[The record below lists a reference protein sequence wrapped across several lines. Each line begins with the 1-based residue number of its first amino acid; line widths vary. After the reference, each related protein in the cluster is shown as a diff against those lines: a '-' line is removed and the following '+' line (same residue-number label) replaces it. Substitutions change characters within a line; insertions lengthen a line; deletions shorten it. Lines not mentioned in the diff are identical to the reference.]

1 MPKLYAILLAGLLA
15 GCASSGSDPTD
26 PPETLASLCS
36 EYDAAVAKLTP
47 AQRAKFDQTADAK
60 VDANCN
66 GSGSYGPKPRGS
78 QMGQVRDATAKVE
91 KLRKS

>member
-1 MPKLYAILLAGLLA
+1 MNKLYLVLLTGLLA
-15 GCASSGSDPTD
+15 GCALSGGD

-47 AQRAKFDQTADAK
+47 PQRAGLDQTADAK

-66 GSGSYGPKPRGS
+66 GSGSFGPKPRGS
-78 QMGQVRDATAKVE
+78 QMGQVRDATAKVQ
-91 KLRKS
+91 KLAQS